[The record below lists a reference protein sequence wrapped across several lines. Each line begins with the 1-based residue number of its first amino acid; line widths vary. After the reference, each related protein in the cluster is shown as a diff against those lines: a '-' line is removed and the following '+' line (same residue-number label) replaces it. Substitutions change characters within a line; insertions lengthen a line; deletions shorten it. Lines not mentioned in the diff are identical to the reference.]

1 MRSAVPWPAPA
12 SLARY
17 VRASE
22 VGQKP
27 DRAGPSVGVA
37 TRNDERSDAQSRV
50 VFGARS
56 VRISVTIGARYLR
69 LSARSLRRTRD
80 HRVRRTLIE
89 TERPNGDWL

>member
-1 MRSAVPWPAPA
+1 MELIERPPHVRPAEGQRHRS
-12 SLARY
+12 
-17 VRASE
+17 VRAIP
-22 VGQKP
+22 GQP
-27 DRAGPSVGVA
+27 LEPGIAVA